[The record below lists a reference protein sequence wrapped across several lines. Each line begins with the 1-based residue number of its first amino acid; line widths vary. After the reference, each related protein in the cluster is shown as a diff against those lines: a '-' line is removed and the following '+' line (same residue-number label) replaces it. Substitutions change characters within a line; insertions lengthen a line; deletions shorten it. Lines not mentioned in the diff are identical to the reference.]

1 MREMEE
7 FTQYRQRFKPFGEL
21 KESHIDDI
29 IAAFERKGKFTAAY
43 CEHLKNRRPKRSK
56 S

>member
-29 IAAFERKGKFTAAY
+29 IAAFERKGKFTVAFFK
-43 CEHLKNRRPKRSK
+43 HLKN
-56 S
+56 